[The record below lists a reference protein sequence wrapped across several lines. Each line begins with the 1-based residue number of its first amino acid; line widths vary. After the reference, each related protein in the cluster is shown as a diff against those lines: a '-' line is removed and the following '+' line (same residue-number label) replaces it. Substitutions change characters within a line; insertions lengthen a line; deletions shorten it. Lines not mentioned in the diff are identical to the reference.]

1 MHACCHAGLCNSDG
15 PMLLPELD
23 SMSFR
28 KAASSRQSHEHAA
41 GPRSYRCPSSVPQ
54 STASTLPGPSTLFLQ
69 LFSPSRRRETDKRKA
84 QLGAPDRTS
93 QPCGVVVPG
102 VAWRGARP
110 GTNATVRAGVR
121 ACGAPLQPH
130 AHVQGHRAPMFPTPC
145 REETPPQMPGRH
157 GRVAMQCKCGAC
169 VQMFNDDHPCC
180 ISICSCESLTTCKNY
195 YRHYCVDLEPD
206 QPILLVVRAGTCRK
220 HACI

>member
-1 MHACCHAGLCNSDG
+1 MLARPLQQRWADATAGARFHV
-15 PMLLPELD
+15 LPAA
-23 SMSFR
+23 
-28 KAASSRQSHEHAA
+28 AASSSTTQLVPVAIRARRPCHS
-41 GPRSYRCPSSVPQ
+41 PRLVPSPAL
-54 STASTLPGPSTLFLQ
+54 ASSLFLQ
-69 LFSPSRRRETDKRKA
+69 LFSERRETDKRKKSSA
-84 QLGAPDRTS
+84 RPIDRTS
-93 QPCGVVVPG
+93 QPATATASSSSL
-102 VAWRGARP
+102 AWRGACRRP
-110 GTNATVRAGVR
+110 GTNATVGASVR
-121 ACGAPLQPH
+121 ACGAPLRSR
-130 AHVQGHRAPMFPTPC
+130 ALVLGHRAPMFPAPC

-157 GRVAMQCKCGAC
+157 GRVAMQCKRGAC

>member
-1 MHACCHAGLCNSDG
+1 MHVCCHAGLCNSDG

-28 KAASSRQSHEHAA
+28 PAASSRQSLEHAA

-93 QPCGVVVPG
+93 QPRRRRPWRG
-102 VAWRGARP
+102 VAWRAAGDQRDCSSWCARRWRAAAAACARTGAPRTHVPDAMQGRDAAADARP
-110 GTNATVRAGVR
+110 AWAR
-121 ACGAPLQPH
+121 CD
-130 AHVQGHRAPMFPTPC
+130 
-145 REETPPQMPGRH
+145 
-157 GRVAMQCKCGAC
+157 AMQAWRVRSN
-169 VQMFNDDHPCC
+169 VQ
-180 ISICSCESLTTCKNY
+180 
-195 YRHYCVDLEPD
+195 
-206 QPILLVVRAGTCRK
+206 
-220 HACI
+220 